1 LVLTISEN
9 KEGWSPKVDR
19 GKFHVT
25 VGRAPSFGCMKKK
38 DINIQDWKKS
48 PKKGFPY
55 KGIDDPKYIADRK
68 KLFDQNGNGWWWYQ
82 GTPLGRLNGD

>member
-1 LVLTISEN
+1 MVIQPCWLERPSEREDVIPSTSLT
-9 KEGWSPKVDR
+9 W
-19 GKFHVT
+19 
-25 VGRAPSFGCMKKK
+25 
-38 DINIQDWKKS
+38 INIQDWKKS